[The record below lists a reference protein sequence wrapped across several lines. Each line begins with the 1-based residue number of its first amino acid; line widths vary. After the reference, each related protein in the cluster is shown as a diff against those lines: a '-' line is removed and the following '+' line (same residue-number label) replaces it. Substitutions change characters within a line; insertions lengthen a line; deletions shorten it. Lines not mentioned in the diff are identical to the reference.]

1 MPGEQKIGRMD
12 VAKKALKI
20 DELSDRVKIAVELY
34 NGAQI
39 KFDRGLD
46 SLKEWENIIKVLNSE
61 VKHIW
66 SFIAI
71 ASHNM
76 GVIHAQ
82 SEDLFKAKELFE
94 RALEIV
100 MGQGKASASYI
111 QRRLKVGYN
120 RAARL
125 VEEMEQRGIVGPAQ
139 GSKPR
144 EILHFTKP

>member
-94 RALEIV
+94 RALEIDPDYAMAYFNLAV
-100 MGQGKASASYI
+100 VHKKLGDKVKAKQLYQKACS
-111 QRRLKVGYN
+111 LGY
-120 RAARL
+120 
-125 VEEMEQRGIVGPAQ
+125 EP
-139 GSKPR
+139 K
-144 EILHFTKP
+144 